1 MPHTWTLSPRSVVN
15 VIAVED
21 SCCMT
26 TAHSEGHGRP
36 RSTCMAVDHEV
47 LRRAYAYEW
56 NAEEFVPE
64 WREATHSLSSGCC
77 NLLQMLLL

>member
-1 MPHTWTLSPRSVVN
+1 MLHTWTLSPRSVVN

-36 RSTCMAVDHEV
+36 RSPCIAVARYLDAV
-47 LRRAYAYEW
+47 LMHEW

-64 WREATHSLSSGCC
+64 RREATHSLSSGCC